1 MTTTET
7 AVPADDSAQRD
18 EVADWR
24 GIANEDKEVTETGN
38 LVLAGRS
45 RRLLL
50 SLVRPYRKLAILAM
64 VLIVLDNAAMV
75 SAPLFIA
82 HGLDTGIAKGAE
94 GNWVPL
100 ARTVAGYLGA
110 IGLGVCTT
118 FVFLRISGKL
128 SQSVLFDLRVR
139 LFAHMQRLSVAFHEQ
154 YTSGKVVARLTG
166 DIETLQQLLES
177 ALNQALSAILS
188 VLTIAVLLIYL
199 DQTLAAIVLLGF
211 VPLVLVTRWAQ
222 RRQRAGYRRT
232 RGAIAKV
239 VVQFVESMG
248 GMRAVQTFRREAR
261 NESVLAAEDAEYLQ
275 ATTAAMRG
283 MGDYAGL
290 TRLLGNLTRVIVIVV
305 GAWLVIEGNL
315 AVGVLAAYLLYLNDF
330 YGPLDELAQVF
341 NAYQSA
347 AAALEKISGVLEE
360 EPSVE
365 EPSNPVALTKA
376 TGAVRMDHVWFGY
389 GSPAG
394 PLEAPS
400 DSDAMLELSD
410 SAARTVAQA
419 VSEKSGA
426 VLPSVAVASAV
437 SESAGALG
445 PNAAGPTPGVGRLA
459 DLEPSDSAGRAVV
472 DAVSTSVGAVE
483 PRVAGATPS
492 AGSLADLALPDSAGS
507 VVVAAV
513 SESHGSVQSSA
524 AGPTSGD
531 AAAELEVVVPQ
542 AEQRG
547 RARPVLPEFTL
558 DIPAG
563 QVIALVGATG
573 AGKSTLAKLLTRFYD
588 PSGGTVSLD
597 GIDLRQLSDVDLR
610 RNVVMVTQESYL
622 FSGSVADNIR
632 LGRPEASDAEVFAA
646 ARAVGLSDFVT
657 ALPEGFDT
665 DVRKRG
671 GRLSAGQRQLV
682 AFARVFLADPAVIV
696 LDEATSSLDI
706 PSERLIQRALETVLR
721 DRTAVIIAHRLST
734 VAIADRVLVLE
745 SGRIVEDGTPSELI
759 AGTGRFASLHAAWRE
774 SLV

>member
-1 MTTTET
+1 MVSTET
-7 AVPADDSAQRD
+7 IEKTAAQRDSAEQD

-24 GIANEDKEVTETGN
+24 GIASEDKEVTQTGN

-50 SLVRPYRKLAILAM
+50 DLVRPYRRMALLAL
-64 VLIVLDNAAMV
+64 VLIVVNNAAMV

-82 HGLDTGIAKGAE
+82 HGLDTGIAQGAK
-94 GNWVPL
+94 GNWAPL
-100 ARTVAGYLGA
+100 SWTVAGYLGSVL
-110 IGLGVCTT
+110 IGVIST
-118 FVFLRISGKL
+118 FFFLRVSGRL

-139 LFAHMQRLSVAFHEQ
+139 SFTHMQRLSVSFHEK

-166 DIETLQQLLES
+166 DIETLQELLES

-199 DQTLAAIVLLGF
+199 DQLLAAIVLAGF

-222 RRQRAGYRRT
+222 RRQRAGYRKT

-248 GMRAVQTFRREAR
+248 GMRAVQAFRREQR
-261 NESVLAAEDAEYLQ
+261 NESVLAVEDGAYQQ

-290 TRLLGNLTRVIVIVV
+290 TRLLGNLTTVIVIVV
-305 GAWLVIEGNL
+305 GAWQVIEGNL
-315 AVGVLAAYLLYLNDF
+315 AIGVLAAYLLYLNEF

-341 NAYQSA
+341 NSYQSA

-360 EPSVE
+360 EPSVP
-365 EPSNPVALTKA
+365 EPGNPVPLAKA
-376 TGAVRMDHVWFGY
+376 AGAVRMDSVWFGY
-389 GSPAG
+389 
-394 PLEAPS
+394 
-400 DSDAMLELSD
+400 
-410 SAARTVAQA
+410 
-419 VSEKSGA
+419 
-426 VLPSVAVASAV
+426 
-437 SESAGALG
+437 
-445 PNAAGPTPGVGRLA
+445 AAGSKPAEALDEPAADSGGVDGVV
-459 DLEPSDSAGRAVV
+459 SGRA
-472 DAVSTSVGAVE
+472 E
-483 PRVAGATPS
+483 
-492 AGSLADLALPDSAGS
+492 
-507 VVVAAV
+507 
-513 SESHGSVQSSA
+513 
-524 AGPTSGD
+524 
-531 AAAELEVVVPQ
+531 
-542 AEQRG
+542 
-547 RARPVLPEFTL
+547 PVLPEFTL

-563 QVIALVGATG
+563 QVVALVGATG

-588 PSGGTVSLD
+588 PSGGTVTLD
-597 GIDLRQLSDVDLR
+597 GIDLRELADVDLR
-610 RNVVMVTQESYL
+610 RNVVMVTQEAYL

-632 LGRPEASDAEVFAA
+632 LGRPEATDAEVHAA
-646 ARAVGLSDFVT
+646 ARAVGLYDFVQ
-657 ALPEGFDT
+657 ALPEGFGT
-665 DVRKRG
+665 DVKKRG

-706 PSERLIQRALETVLR
+706 PSERLVQRALETVLR

-745 SGRIVEDGTPSELI
+745 AGRIVEDGAPAELI
-759 AGTGRFASLHAAWRE
+759 TGTGRFASLHAAWRE

>member
-1 MTTTET
+1 MTET
-7 AVPADDSAQRD
+7 TVPADDSADRD
-18 EVADWR
+18 EIADWR
-24 GIANEDKEVTETGN
+24 GIANEDKAVTETGN

-50 SLVRPYRKLAILAM
+50 SLVRPYRKLAVFAM
-64 VLIVLDNAAMV
+64 LLIVLDNAAMV
-75 SAPLFIA
+75 SAPLFVA
-82 HGLDTGIAKGAE
+82 HGLDVGIAEGGA
-94 GNWVPL
+94 GNWAPL

-110 IGLGVCTT
+110 VGLGVCTT
-118 FVFLRISGKL
+118 FVFLRISGRL

-154 YTSGKVVARLTG
+154 YTSGKAVARLTG

-188 VLTIAVLLIYL
+188 VLSIAVLLIYL

-211 VPLVLVTRWAQ
+211 VPLALVTRWAQ

-248 GMRAVQTFRREAR
+248 GMRAVQAFRREGR
-261 NESVLAAEDAEYLQ
+261 NESVLATEDAEYLQ

-290 TRLLGNLTRVIVIVV
+290 TRLLGNLTTVIVIMV
-305 GAWLVIEGNL
+305 GAWQVIEGNL
-315 AVGVLAAYLLYLNDF
+315 AVGVLAAYLLYLNEF

-360 EPSVE
+360 EPSVR
-365 EPSNPVALTKA
+365 EPEQPIALAKA
-376 TGAVRMDHVWFGY
+376 TGAVRMDTVWFGY
-389 GSPAG
+389 GSPA
-394 PLEAPS
+394 PPSSESPDAVLVQS
-400 DSDAMLELSD
+400 DSGSVAVGSDVVLPSEVGSAVGGIALVDLELPDSAAVVVGSDVVLPSGAGSAVDGIALADLELSD
-410 SAARTVAQA
+410 SAGRSHAKV
-419 VSEKSGA
+419 
-426 VLPSVAVASAV
+426 V
-437 SESAGALG
+437 SESPGAAL
-445 PNAAGPTPGVGRLA
+445 
-459 DLEPSDSAGRAVV
+459 PSS
-472 DAVSTSVGAVE
+472 
-483 PRVAGATPS
+483 AGATL
-492 AGSLADLALPDSAGS
+492 G
-507 VVVAAV
+507 
-513 SESHGSVQSSA
+513 
-524 AGPTSGD
+524 GP
-531 AAAELEVVVPQ
+531 AAAEIESVVPQ
-542 AEQRG
+542 PGERG
-547 RARPVLPEFTL
+547 RARPVLPEFSL
-558 DIPAG
+558 EIPAG

-588 PSGGTVSLD
+588 PSGGAVTLD
-597 GIDLRQLSDVDLR
+597 GIDLRRLSDADLR

-632 LGRPEASDAEVFAA
+632 FGRPEASDAEVFAA
-646 ARAVGLSDFVT
+646 ARAVGLYDFVT
-657 ALPEGFDT
+657 ALPKGFDT

-759 AGTGRFASLHAAWRE
+759 AGTGRYASLHAAWRE

>member
-1 MTTTET
+1 MSITTTESKDGAPEEIT
-7 AVPADDSAQRD
+7 EPKERA
-18 EVADWR
+18 ADWR
-24 GIANEDKEVTETGN
+24 GIAGEDKEVTQTGN

-50 SLVRPYRKLAILAM
+50 DLVKPYRKLTALAL
-64 VLIVLDNAAMV
+64 VLIVLDNVAKV
-75 SAPLFIA
+75 SAPLFVA
-82 HGLDTGIAKGAE
+82 HGLDTGIARGAE
-94 GNWVPL
+94 GDWAPL
-100 ARTVAGYLGA
+100 AWTVAGFLGSVL
-110 IGLGVCTT
+110 ISVICTYS
-118 FVFLRISGKL
+118 FLRVSGRL

-139 LFAHMQRLSVAFHEQ
+139 AFAHTQRLSVAFHEK

-166 DIETLQQLLES
+166 DIETLQELLES

-188 VLTIAVLLIYL
+188 VVTIAALLIYL
-199 DQTLAAIVLLGF
+199 DQTLAVIVLAGF
-211 VPLVLVTRWAQ
+211 VPLVVVTRWAQ

-232 RGAIAKV
+232 RAAIAKV

-248 GMRAVQTFRREAR
+248 GMRAVQAFRREQR
-261 NESVLAAEDAEYLQ
+261 NESVLAIEDSEYRR

-290 TRLLGNLTRVIVIVV
+290 TKLLGNLTTVIIIVV
-305 GAWLVIEGNL
+305 GAWRVIEGDL
-315 AVGVLAAYLLYLNDF
+315 AVGVLAAYLLYLNEF

-360 EPSVE
+360 EPSVP
-365 EPSNPVALTKA
+365 EPVRPVALDKA
-376 TGAVRMDHVWFGY
+376 SGAVRLEKVWFGY
-389 GSPAG
+389 SSVPAPPAEPG
-394 PLEAPS
+394 KA
-400 DSDAMLELSD
+400 DH
-410 SAARTVAQA
+410 RT
-419 VSEKSGA
+419 
-426 VLPSVAVASAV
+426 
-437 SESAGALG
+437 
-445 PNAAGPTPGVGRLA
+445 
-459 DLEPSDSAGRAVV
+459 
-472 DAVSTSVGAVE
+472 
-483 PRVAGATPS
+483 
-492 AGSLADLALPDSAGS
+492 
-507 VVVAAV
+507 
-513 SESHGSVQSSA
+513 
-524 AGPTSGD
+524 
-531 AAAELEVVVPQ
+531 
-542 AEQRG
+542 
-547 RARPVLPEFTL
+547 RPVLPEFTL

-588 PSGGTVSLD
+588 PSGGTVTLD
-597 GIDLRQLSDVDLR
+597 GVDLRDLSDVDLR

-632 LGRPEASDAEVFAA
+632 LGRPEATDAEVFAA
-646 ARAVGLSDFVT
+646 ARAVGLYDFVQ
-657 ALPEGFDT
+657 ALPEGFAT

-706 PSERLIQRALETVLR
+706 PSERLVQRALETVLR
-721 DRTAVIIAHRLST
+721 GRTAVIIAHRLST

-745 SGRIVEDGTPSELI
+745 SGRIVEDGAPDALI
-759 AGTGRFASLHAAWRE
+759 AGTGRFAGLHAAWRE

>member
-7 AVPADDSAQRD
+7 TVPADDAADRD
-18 EVADWR
+18 EVAEWR

-50 SLVRPYRKLAILAM
+50 SLVRPYRKLAVLAM
-64 VLIVLDNAAMV
+64 LLIVLDNAAMV
-75 SAPLFIA
+75 SAPLFVA
-82 HGLDTGIAKGAE
+82 HGLDTGIAEGVA
-94 GNWVPL
+94 GNWAPM

-110 IGLGVCTT
+110 VGLGVFTT
-118 FVFLRISGKL
+118 FVFLRISGRL

-211 VPLVLVTRWAQ
+211 VPLALVTRWAQ

-248 GMRAVQTFRREAR
+248 GMRAVQVFRREAR
-261 NESVLAAEDAEYLQ
+261 NESVLAAEDAEYRQ

-290 TRLLGNLTRVIVIVV
+290 TRLLGNLTTVIVIVV
-305 GAWLVIEGNL
+305 GAWQVIEGNL
-315 AVGVLAAYLLYLNDF
+315 AVGVLAAYLLYLNEF

-360 EPSVE
+360 EPSVR
-365 EPSNPVALTKA
+365 EPEQPIALAKA
-376 TGAVRMDHVWFGY
+376 SGAVRMDKVWFGY
-389 GSPAG
+389 APPVAESSDAVLVQSDSGPVVEGSDAVSSRGGSPVGSHA
-394 PLEAPS
+394 LA
-400 DSDAMLELSD
+400 DLELSD
-410 SAARTVAQA
+410 SGLVA
-419 VSEKSGA
+419 VGSDA
-426 VLPSVAVASAV
+426 VLLRSMGSAV
-437 SESAGALG
+437 DGTAK
-445 PNAAGPTPGVGRLA
+445 A
-459 DLEPSDSAGRAVV
+459 DLELSDSDGRSLAKGGSENPGAVRSI
-472 DAVSTSVGAVE
+472 AVGATLSGTAVAE
-483 PRVAGATPS
+483 VIPESSGAAPPNSVAATLGGTAGAEI
-492 AGSLADLALPDSAGS
+492 DS
-507 VVVAAV
+507 
-513 SESHGSVQSSA
+513 
-524 AGPTSGD
+524 
-531 AAAELEVVVPQ
+531 VVPQ
-542 AEQRG
+542 PEQRG
-547 RARPVLPEFTL
+547 RARPVLPEFSL
-558 DIPAG
+558 EIPAG

-588 PSGGTVSLD
+588 PSGGTVTLD
-597 GIDLRQLSDVDLR
+597 GIDLRRLSDADLR

-632 LGRPEASDAEVFAA
+632 LGRPEADAAEVIAA
-646 ARAVGLSDFVT
+646 ARAVGLYDFVT
-657 ALPEGFDT
+657 ALPDGFDT

-706 PSERLIQRALETVLR
+706 PGERLIQRALETVLR

-745 SGRIVEDGTPSELI
+745 SGRIVEDGAPGELI
-759 AGTGRFASLHAAWRE
+759 AGTGRFASLHAAWRA

>member
-1 MTTTET
+1 MTATISDAKDE
-7 AVPADDSAQRD
+7 APEPVPARE
-18 EVADWR
+18 EVAADWR
-24 GIANEDKEVTETGN
+24 GIAGEDKAVTETGN

-50 SLVRPYRKLAILAM
+50 DLIKPYRKLTALAL
-64 VLIVLDNAAMV
+64 VLIVLDNVAKV

-82 HGLDTGIAKGAE
+82 HALDTGIARGVE
-94 GNWVPL
+94 GNWGPL
-100 ARTVAGYLGA
+100 AGSVAGFLGSVL
-110 IGLGVCTT
+110 LGVVCTYS
-118 FVFLRISGKL
+118 FLRVSGRL

-139 LFAHMQRLSVAFHEQ
+139 AFTHVQRLSVAFHEK

-166 DIETLQQLLES
+166 DIETLQDLLES

-188 VLTIAVLLIYL
+188 VLTIAALLIYL
-199 DQTLAAIVLLGF
+199 DQALAAIVLVGF
-211 VPLVLVTRWAQ
+211 VPLVMVTRWAQ

-232 RGAIAKV
+232 RAAIAKV

-248 GMRAVQTFRREAR
+248 GMRAVQAFRREQR
-261 NESVLAAEDAEYLQ
+261 NESVLAIEDSEYRQ

-290 TRLLGNLTRVIVIVV
+290 TKLLGNLTTVTVIVV
-305 GAWLVIEGNL
+305 GAWRVIEGDL
-315 AVGVLAAYLLYLNDF
+315 AVGVLAAYLLYLNEF

-360 EPSVE
+360 EPSVP
-365 EPSNPVALTKA
+365 EPARPVALEKA
-376 TGAVRMDHVWFGY
+376 SGAVRMEKVWFGY
-389 GSPAG
+389 SSTRKDAHS
-394 PLEAPS
+394 APS
-400 DSDAMLELSD
+400 TE
-410 SAARTVAQA
+410 
-419 VSEKSGA
+419 
-426 VLPSVAVASAV
+426 
-437 SESAGALG
+437 
-445 PNAAGPTPGVGRLA
+445 PG
-459 DLEPSDSAGRAVV
+459 EPDR
-472 DAVSTSVGAVE
+472 
-483 PRVAGATPS
+483 
-492 AGSLADLALPDSAGS
+492 
-507 VVVAAV
+507 
-513 SESHGSVQSSA
+513 
-524 AGPTSGD
+524 
-531 AAAELEVVVPQ
+531 
-542 AEQRG
+542 

-588 PSGGTVSLD
+588 PSGGTVTLD
-597 GIDLRQLSDVDLR
+597 GVDLREVSDADLR

-632 LGRPEASDAEVFAA
+632 LGRPEATDAEVFAA
-646 ARAVGLSDFVT
+646 ARAVGLYDFVQ
-657 ALPEGFDT
+657 ALPEGFGT

-706 PSERLIQRALETVLR
+706 PSERLVQRALETVLR
-721 DRTAVIIAHRLST
+721 GRTAVIIAHRLST

-745 SGRIVEDGTPSELI
+745 SGRIVEDGAPDALI
-759 AGTGRFASLHAAWRE
+759 GGSGRFAGLHAAWRE

>member
-1 MTTTET
+1 MSLTTTET
-7 AVPADDSAQRD
+7 KD
-18 EVADWR
+18 EAPEALPEPGEQAADWR
-24 GIANEDKEVTETGN
+24 GIAGEDKEVTETGN

-50 SLVRPYRKLAILAM
+50 ELVKPYRKLTALAL
-64 VLIVLDNAAMV
+64 VLIVLDNVAKV
-75 SAPLFIA
+75 SAPLFVA
-82 HGLDTGIAKGAE
+82 HGLDTGIARGVE
-94 GNWVPL
+94 GNWAPL
-100 ARTVAGYLGA
+100 AWTVTGYLGSVL
-110 IGLGVCTT
+110 ISVISTYS
-118 FVFLRISGKL
+118 FLRVSGRL

-139 LFAHMQRLSVAFHEQ
+139 AFAHTQRLSVAFHEK

-166 DIETLQQLLES
+166 DIETLQELLES

-188 VLTIAVLLIYL
+188 VVTIAALLIYL
-199 DQTLAAIVLLGF
+199 DQALAAIVLTGF

-232 RGAIAKV
+232 RAAIAKV

-248 GMRAVQTFRREAR
+248 GMRAVQAFRREQR
-261 NESVLAAEDAEYLQ
+261 NESVLAIEDAEYRR

-290 TRLLGNLTRVIVIVV
+290 TKLLGNLTTVIIIVV
-305 GAWLVIEGNL
+305 GAWRVIEGDL
-315 AVGVLAAYLLYLNDF
+315 AVGVLAAYLLYLNEF

-360 EPSVE
+360 EPSVP
-365 EPSNPVALTKA
+365 EPARPVALDKA
-376 TGAVRMDHVWFGY
+376 SGAVRMEEVWFGY
-389 GSPAG
+389 SSTPAADADHAPTPVADAPAG
-394 PLEAPS
+394 
-400 DSDAMLELSD
+400 
-410 SAARTVAQA
+410 
-419 VSEKSGA
+419 
-426 VLPSVAVASAV
+426 
-437 SESAGALG
+437 
-445 PNAAGPTPGVGRLA
+445 
-459 DLEPSDSAGRAVV
+459 
-472 DAVSTSVGAVE
+472 VSTE
-483 PRVAGATPS
+483 P
-492 AGSLADLALPDSAGS
+492 DKPDRR
-507 VVVAAV
+507 
-513 SESHGSVQSSA
+513 
-524 AGPTSGD
+524 T
-531 AAAELEVVVPQ
+531 
-542 AEQRG
+542 
-547 RARPVLPEFTL
+547 RPVLPEFTL

-588 PSGGTVSLD
+588 PSGGAVTLD
-597 GIDLRQLSDVDLR
+597 GIDLRDLSDVDLR

-632 LGRPEASDAEVFAA
+632 LGRPEATDAEVFAA
-646 ARAVGLSDFVT
+646 ARAVGLYDFVQ
-657 ALPEGFDT
+657 ALPEGFAT

-706 PSERLIQRALETVLR
+706 PSERLVQRALETVLR
-721 DRTAVIIAHRLST
+721 GRTAVIIAHRLST
-734 VAIADRVLVLE
+734 VAIAHRVLVLE
-745 SGRIVEDGTPSELI
+745 SGRIVEDGTPDALI
-759 AGTGRFASLHAAWRE
+759 AGTGRFAGLHAAWRE

>member
-1 MTTTET
+1 MTTTISEAKDET
-7 AVPADDSAQRD
+7 PEPVAAHEEAA
-18 EVADWR
+18 ADWR
-24 GIANEDKEVTETGN
+24 GIAGEDKAVTETGN

-50 SLVRPYRKLAILAM
+50 DLVKPYRKLTALALA
-64 VLIVLDNAAMV
+64 LIVLDNVAKV
-75 SAPLFIA
+75 SAPLFVA
-82 HGLDTGIAKGAE
+82 HALDTGIARGIE
-94 GNWVPL
+94 GNWGPL
-100 ARTVAGYLGA
+100 AGTVAGYLGSVL
-110 IGLGVCTT
+110 LGVVCTYS
-118 FVFLRISGKL
+118 FLRVSGRL

-139 LFAHMQRLSVAFHEQ
+139 AFTHVQRLSVAFHEK

-166 DIETLQQLLES
+166 DIETLQDLLES

-188 VLTIAVLLIYL
+188 VLTIAALLIYL
-199 DQTLAAIVLLGF
+199 DQALAAIVLVGF
-211 VPLVLVTRWAQ
+211 VPLVMVTRWAQ

-232 RGAIAKV
+232 RAAIAKV

-248 GMRAVQTFRREAR
+248 GMRAVQAFRREQR
-261 NESVLAAEDAEYLQ
+261 NESVLAIEDSEYRQ

-290 TRLLGNLTRVIVIVV
+290 TKLLGNLTTVTVIVV
-305 GAWLVIEGNL
+305 GAWRVIEGDL
-315 AVGVLAAYLLYLNDF
+315 AVGVLAAYLLYLNEF

-360 EPSVE
+360 EPSVP
-365 EPSNPVALTKA
+365 EPARPVSLEKA
-376 TGAVRMDHVWFGY
+376 SGELRMEKVWFGY
-389 GSPAG
+389 STA
-394 PLEAPS
+394 
-400 DSDAMLELSD
+400 
-410 SAARTVAQA
+410 
-419 VSEKSGA
+419 
-426 VLPSVAVASAV
+426 
-437 SESAGALG
+437 
-445 PNAAGPTPGVGRLA
+445 PTPGSSGAGLDEPGHRRSGTHAVDVDRSPTPTA
-459 DLEPSDSAGRAVV
+459 DISAEA
-472 DAVSTSVGAVE
+472 
-483 PRVAGATPS
+483 
-492 AGSLADLALPDSAGS
+492 
-507 VVVAAV
+507 
-513 SESHGSVQSSA
+513 SSA
-524 AGPTSGD
+524 RKDAHPAPSTEAGEPD
-531 AAAELEVVVPQ
+531 RP
-542 AEQRG
+542 
-547 RARPVLPEFTL
+547 ARPVLPEFTL

-588 PSGGTVSLD
+588 PSGGTVTLD
-597 GIDLRQLSDVDLR
+597 GVDLREVSDADLR

-632 LGRPEASDAEVFAA
+632 LGRPEATDAEVFAA
-646 ARAVGLSDFVT
+646 ARAVGLYDFVQ
-657 ALPEGFDT
+657 ALPEGFGT

-706 PSERLIQRALETVLR
+706 PSERLVQRALETVLR
-721 DRTAVIIAHRLST
+721 GRTAVIIAHRLST

-745 SGRIVEDGTPSELI
+745 SGRIVEDGAPDALI
-759 AGTGRFASLHAAWRE
+759 AGSGRFAGLHAAWRE

>member
-1 MTTTET
+1 MSTTTT
-7 AVPADDSAQRD
+7 VSKDDASEGVSTREEAA
-18 EVADWR
+18 ADWR
-24 GIANEDKEVTETGN
+24 GIAGEDKEVTETGN

-50 SLVRPYRKLAILAM
+50 DLVKPYRKLAVLAL
-64 VLIVLDNAAMV
+64 VLIVLDNIAMV

-82 HGLDTGIAKGAE
+82 HALDTGIARGVA
-94 GNWVPL
+94 GDWAPL
-100 ARTVAGYLGA
+100 AWSVAGYLGSVL
-110 IGLGVCTT
+110 LGVVCT
-118 FVFLRISGKL
+118 FSFLRVSGRL

-139 LFAHMQRLSVAFHEQ
+139 AFTHVQRLSVAFHEK

-166 DIETLQQLLES
+166 DIETLQELLES

-188 VLTIAVLLIYL
+188 VLTIAALLIYL
-199 DQTLAAIVLLGF
+199 DQTLAAIVLAGF
-211 VPLVLVTRWAQ
+211 VPLVVVTRWAQ

-232 RGAIAKV
+232 RAAIAKV

-248 GMRAVQTFRREAR
+248 GMRAVQAFRRERR
-261 NESVLAAEDAEYLQ
+261 NESVLAVEDAEYRH

-290 TRLLGNLTRVIVIVV
+290 TKLLGNLTTVIIIVV
-305 GAWLVIEGNL
+305 GAWRVIEGDL
-315 AVGVLAAYLLYLNDF
+315 AVGVLAAYLLYLNEF

-360 EPSVE
+360 EPSVP
-365 EPSNPVALTKA
+365 EPAHPVALEKA
-376 TGAVRMDHVWFGY
+376 SGAVRMAKVWFGY
-389 GSPAG
+389 GAGSPAG
-394 PLEAPS
+394 APAGASSGDFAGAPS
-400 DSDAMLELSD
+400 GRSD
-410 SAARTVAQA
+410 R
-419 VSEKSGA
+419 
-426 VLPSVAVASAV
+426 
-437 SESAGALG
+437 
-445 PNAAGPTPGVGRLA
+445 
-459 DLEPSDSAGRAVV
+459 
-472 DAVSTSVGAVE
+472 
-483 PRVAGATPS
+483 
-492 AGSLADLALPDSAGS
+492 
-507 VVVAAV
+507 
-513 SESHGSVQSSA
+513 
-524 AGPTSGD
+524 
-531 AAAELEVVVPQ
+531 
-542 AEQRG
+542 

-588 PSGGTVSLD
+588 PSGGVVTMD
-597 GIDLRQLSDVDLR
+597 GVDLRDLSDTDLR

-632 LGRPEASDAEVFAA
+632 LGRPEATDAEVFAA
-646 ARAVGLSDFVT
+646 ARAVGLYDFVQ
-657 ALPEGFDT
+657 ALPEGFAT

-706 PSERLIQRALETVLR
+706 PSERLVQHALETVLR
-721 DRTAVIIAHRLST
+721 GRTAVIIAHRLST

-745 SGRIVEDGTPSELI
+745 SGRIVEDGTPEALI
-759 AGTGRFASLHAAWRE
+759 AETGRFADLHAAWRE

>member
-18 EVADWR
+18 EIADWR

-75 SAPLFIA
+75 SAPLFVA

-100 ARTVAGYLGA
+100 ALTVAGYLGA

-261 NESVLAAEDAEYLQ
+261 NESVLAAEDAEYFQ

-365 EPSNPVALTKA
+365 EPANPVALTKA

-389 GSPAG
+389 GSPASG
-394 PLEAPS
+394 EETPS
-400 DSDAMLELSD
+400 DSAAVLELSD
-410 SAARTVAQA
+410 AAAGTVAEA

-426 VLPSVAVASAV
+426 VLPSVAVTS
-437 SESAGALG
+437 
-445 PNAAGPTPGVGRLA
+445 
-459 DLEPSDSAGRAVV
+459 
-472 DAVSTSVGAVE
+472 AVSTSAGAVE
-483 PRVAGATPS
+483 PRVAEAIPS
-492 AGSLADLALPDSAGS
+492 GGGPADLELPDSAGP
-507 VVVAAV
+507 VVVGAV
-513 SESHGSVQSSA
+513 SEGHRSVQASA
-524 AGPTSGD
+524 TGPIPGD
-531 AAAELEVVVPQ
+531 AAVAEPELVVPQ

-547 RARPVLPEFTL
+547 RARPVLPEFSL

-632 LGRPEASDAEVFAA
+632 LGRPEASDAEVFTA
-646 ARAVGLSDFVT
+646 ARAVGLYDFVT

>member
-1 MTTTET
+1 MTATET
-7 AVPADDSAQRD
+7 TVPADDADRD
-18 EVADWR
+18 EAAHWR
-24 GIANEDKEVTETGN
+24 GIANEDKAVTETGN

-50 SLVRPYRKLAILAM
+50 SLVRPYRRLVVFALL
-64 VLIVLDNAAMV
+64 LIVLDNAARV
-75 SAPLFIA
+75 SAPLFVA
-82 HGLDTGIAKGAE
+82 HGLDVGIAEGVA
-94 GNWVPL
+94 GNWAPL
-100 ARTVAGYLGA
+100 ALTVAGYLGA
-110 IGLGVCTT
+110 VGIGACTT
-118 FVFLRISGKL
+118 FVFLRISGRL

-139 LFAHMQRLSVAFHEQ
+139 LFAHMQRLSVAFHEE

-211 VPLVLVTRWAQ
+211 VPLAMVTRWAQ

-248 GMRAVQTFRREAR
+248 GMRAVQAFRREAR
-261 NESVLAAEDAEYLQ
+261 NESVLAAEDAEYRQ

-290 TRLLGNLTRVIVIVV
+290 TKLLGNLTTVIVIVV
-305 GAWLVIEGNL
+305 GAWQVIEGNL
-315 AVGVLAAYLLYLNDF
+315 AVGVLAAYLLYLNEF

-360 EPSVE
+360 EPSVREPE
-365 EPSNPVALTKA
+365 EPIALAKA
-376 TGAVRMDHVWFGY
+376 IGAVRMDRVWFGY
-389 GSPAG
+389 GSAAS
-394 PLEAPS
+394 EVSESS
-400 DSDAMLELSD
+400 DSVLVQSDSGAAPVSSDAALPSGDGAAVDGTGHADLELSD
-410 SAARTVAQA
+410 SAARSLAEIGSA
-419 VSEKSGA
+419 AHGA
-426 VLPSVAVASAV
+426 ARSIVVGATPGVAVAEAV
-437 SESAGALG
+437 
-445 PNAAGPTPGVGRLA
+445 AASPAP
-459 DLEPSDSAGRAVV
+459 P
-472 DAVSTSVGAVE
+472 TSVGATLGGG
-483 PRVAGATPS
+483 AGAEIE
-492 AGSLADLALPDSAGS
+492 GG
-507 VVVAAV
+507 VRQ
-513 SESHGSVQSSA
+513 SEK
-524 AGPTSGD
+524 
-531 AAAELEVVVPQ
+531 
-542 AEQRG
+542 
-547 RARPVLPEFTL
+547 RPVLPEFSL
-558 DIPAG
+558 EIPAG

-588 PSGGTVSLD
+588 PSGGTVTLD
-597 GIDLRQLSDVDLR
+597 GIDLRRLSDTDLR

-632 LGRPEASDAEVFAA
+632 LGRPEAADAEVFAA
-646 ARAVGLSDFVT
+646 ARAVGLYEFVT

-696 LDEATSSLDI
+696 LDEATSNLDI
-706 PSERLIQRALETVLR
+706 PSERQIQRALETVLR

-745 SGRIVEDGTPSELI
+745 SGRIVEDGAPSELI
-759 AGTGRFASLHAAWRE
+759 AGTGRFARLHAAWRE

>member
-7 AVPADDSAQRD
+7 AVPADDSADRD
-18 EVADWR
+18 QVADWR
-24 GIANEDKEVTETGN
+24 GIANEDKAVTETGN

-50 SLVRPYRKLAILAM
+50 SLVRPYRKLAVFALL
-64 VLIVLDNAAMV
+64 LIVLDNAAMV
-75 SAPLFIA
+75 SAPLFVA
-82 HGLDTGIAKGAE
+82 HGLDTGIAEGVA
-94 GNWVPL
+94 GNWAPL
-100 ARTVAGYLGA
+100 ARTVAGYVCA
-110 IGLGVCTT
+110 VGVGVFTT
-118 FVFLRISGKL
+118 FVFLRISGRL

-211 VPLVLVTRWAQ
+211 VPLALVTRWAQ

-248 GMRAVQTFRREAR
+248 GMRAVQAFRREAR
-261 NESVLAAEDAEYLQ
+261 NESVLATEDAEYFQ

-290 TRLLGNLTRVIVIVV
+290 TRLLGNLTTAIVIVV
-305 GAWLVIEGNL
+305 GAWQVIEGNL
-315 AVGVLAAYLLYLNDF
+315 AVGVLAAYLLYLNEF

-360 EPSVE
+360 EPSVREPE
-365 EPSNPVALTKA
+365 EPIALAKA
-376 TGAVRMDHVWFGY
+376 TGAVRMDQVWFGY

-394 PLEAPS
+394 SESPGTAQPIAVG
-400 DSDAMLELSD
+400 AMP
-410 SAARTVAQA
+410 
-419 VSEKSGA
+419 SGA
-426 VLPSVAVASAV
+426 ASAESV
-437 SESAGALG
+437 SDG
-445 PNAAGPTPGVGRLA
+445 P
-459 DLEPSDSAGRAVV
+459 
-472 DAVSTSVGAVE
+472 
-483 PRVAGATPS
+483 GATPVTTVGAMPSGAAS
-492 AGSLADLALPDSAGS
+492 AEIEG
-507 VVVAAV
+507 
-513 SESHGSVQSSA
+513 
-524 AGPTSGD
+524 
-531 AAAELEVVVPQ
+531 VVPQ
-542 AEQRG
+542 SEERG
-547 RARPVLPEFTL
+547 RARPVLPEFSL
-558 DIPAG
+558 EIPAG

-588 PSGGTVSLD
+588 PSGGTVTLD
-597 GIDLRQLSDVDLR
+597 GIDLRRLSDADLR

-646 ARAVGLSDFVT
+646 ARAVGLYEFVT

-706 PSERLIQRALETVLR
+706 PSERQIQRALETVLR

-759 AGTGRFASLHAAWRE
+759 GGTGRFASLHAAWRE

>member
-1 MTTTET
+1 MTTAET
-7 AVPADDSAQRD
+7 AVPADDSADRD
-18 EVADWR
+18 EVTDWR

-75 SAPLFIA
+75 SAPLFVA
-82 HGLDTGIAKGAE
+82 HGLDTGIAEGVA

-100 ARTVAGYLGA
+100 ALTVTGYLGA
-110 IGLGVCTT
+110 IALGVCTT
-118 FVFLRISGKL
+118 FVFLRISGRL

-139 LFAHMQRLSVAFHEQ
+139 LFAHMQQLSVAFHEQ

-188 VLTIAVLLIYL
+188 VLTIAVLLVYL

-211 VPLVLVTRWAQ
+211 VPLALVTRWAQ

-248 GMRAVQTFRREAR
+248 GMRAVQAFRREAR
-261 NESVLAAEDAEYLQ
+261 NESVLAAEDAEYFQ

-290 TRLLGNLTRVIVIVV
+290 TRLLGNLTTVIVIVV
-305 GAWLVIEGNL
+305 GAWQVIEGNL
-315 AVGVLAAYLLYLNDF
+315 AVGVLAAYLLYLNEF

-365 EPSNPVALTKA
+365 EPTDPIALAKA
-376 TGAVRMDHVWFGY
+376 TGAVGMDHVWFGY

-394 PLEAPS
+394 GPPVPEPS
-400 DSDAMLELSD
+400 E
-410 SAARTVAQA
+410 
-419 VSEKSGA
+419 A
-426 VLPSVAVASAV
+426 VLEV
-437 SESAGALG
+437 L
-445 PNAAGPTPGVGRLA
+445 
-459 DLEPSDSAGRAVV
+459 DSAGRTGQVSQRP
-472 DAVSTSVGAVE
+472 DAVESS
-483 PRVAGATPS
+483 VAGATRGDG
-492 AGSLADLALPDSAGS
+492 AVADL
-507 VVVAAV
+507 
-513 SESHGSVQSSA
+513 
-524 AGPTSGD
+524 
-531 AAAELEVVVPQ
+531 EVIAPQ
-542 AEQRG
+542 AGERG
-547 RARPVLPEFTL
+547 RARRPVLPEFSL
-558 DIPAG
+558 EIPAG

-597 GIDLRQLSDVDLR
+597 GIDLRRLSDVDLR

-632 LGRPEASDAEVFAA
+632 LGRPDASDAEVFAA
-646 ARAVGLSDFVT
+646 ARAVGLYDFVT

-706 PSERLIQRALETVLR
+706 PSERLIQRALETVLH

-745 SGRIVEDGTPSELI
+745 SGRIVEDGSPSELI

>member
-7 AVPADDSAQRD
+7 AVPADDSADRD

-75 SAPLFIA
+75 SAPLFVA
-82 HGLDTGIAKGAE
+82 HGLDTGIAEGVE

-100 ARTVAGYLGA
+100 ALTVVGYLGA

-139 LFAHMQRLSVAFHEQ
+139 LFGHMQRLSVAFHEK

-211 VPLVLVTRWAQ
+211 VPLALVTRWAQ

-248 GMRAVQTFRREAR
+248 GMRAVQAFQREAR
-261 NESVLAAEDAEYLQ
+261 NESVLATEDAEYFQ
-275 ATTAAMRG
+275 ATTSAMRG

-290 TRLLGNLTRVIVIVV
+290 TRLLGNLTTVVVIVV
-305 GAWLVIEGNL
+305 GAWQVIHGNL

-365 EPSNPVALTKA
+365 EPKAPIALAKA

-389 GSPAG
+389 GSPTDG
-394 PLEAPS
+394 EAPS
-400 DSDAMLELSD
+400 D
-410 SAARTVAQA
+410 
-419 VSEKSGA
+419 
-426 VLPSVAVASAV
+426 
-437 SESAGALG
+437 
-445 PNAAGPTPGVGRLA
+445 TP
-459 DLEPSDSAGRAVV
+459 
-472 DAVSTSVGAVE
+472 
-483 PRVAGATPS
+483 
-492 AGSLADLALPDSAGS
+492 
-507 VVVAAV
+507 
-513 SESHGSVQSSA
+513 
-524 AGPTSGD
+524 
-531 AAAELEVVVPQ
+531 
-542 AEQRG
+542 G
-547 RARPVLPEFTL
+547 RARPVLPEFSL
-558 DIPAG
+558 EIPAG

-597 GIDLRQLSDVDLR
+597 GIDLRRLSDVDLR

-632 LGRPEASDAEVFAA
+632 LGRPEASDAEVIAA
-646 ARAVGLSDFVT
+646 ARAVGLYDFVT

-706 PSERLIQRALETVLR
+706 PSERQIQRALETVLR
-721 DRTAVIIAHRLST
+721 DRTAMIIAHRLST

-745 SGRIVEDGTPSELI
+745 SGRIVEDGAPSELI
-759 AGTGRFASLHAAWRE
+759 AGAGRFASLHAAWRE

>member
-1 MTTTET
+1 MSTT
-7 AVPADDSAQRD
+7 AVDTEDVTPQSDPARAD
-18 EVADWR
+18 EAGDWR
-24 GIANEDKEVTETGN
+24 GIASEDKEVTQTGN

-50 SLVRPYRKLAILAM
+50 DLVRPYRKLAALGLL
-64 VLIVLDNAAMV
+64 LIVLDNAAMV
-75 SAPLFIA
+75 SAPLFVA
-82 HGLDTGIAKGAE
+82 YALDTGIARGAE
-94 GNWVPL
+94 GNWAPL
-100 ARTVAGYLGA
+100 AWTVTGYLGSV
-110 IGLGVCTT
+110 LLNVVST
-118 FVFLRISGKL
+118 FTFLRVSGRL

-139 LFAHMQRLSVAFHEQ
+139 SFTHMQRLSVAFHEK

-166 DIETLQQLLES
+166 DIETLQELLES

-199 DQTLAAIVLLGF
+199 DQALAAIVLAGF
-211 VPLVLVTRWAQ
+211 VPLVVVTRWAQ

-248 GMRAVQTFRREAR
+248 GMRAVQAFRREQR
-261 NESVLAAEDAEYLQ
+261 NESVLAVEDAEYRQ

-290 TRLLGNLTRVIVIVV
+290 TKLLGNLTTVTVIVV
-305 GAWLVIEGNL
+305 GAWRVIEGDL
-315 AVGVLAAYLLYLNDF
+315 AVGVLAAYLLYLNEF
-330 YGPLDELAQVF
+330 YGPLDQLAQVF

-360 EPSVE
+360 EPSVP
-365 EPSNPVALTKA
+365 EPAHPVALDKA
-376 TGAVRMDHVWFGY
+376 SGAVRMEKVWFGY
-389 GSPAG
+389 GSAPTADSGGGDTGHASAG
-394 PLEAPS
+394 APKAGEDAEAVPS
-400 DSDAMLELSD
+400 DSDSD
-410 SAARTVAQA
+410 SDSGIFGKSDRRT
-419 VSEKSGA
+419 
-426 VLPSVAVASAV
+426 
-437 SESAGALG
+437 
-445 PNAAGPTPGVGRLA
+445 
-459 DLEPSDSAGRAVV
+459 
-472 DAVSTSVGAVE
+472 
-483 PRVAGATPS
+483 
-492 AGSLADLALPDSAGS
+492 
-507 VVVAAV
+507 
-513 SESHGSVQSSA
+513 
-524 AGPTSGD
+524 
-531 AAAELEVVVPQ
+531 
-542 AEQRG
+542 
-547 RARPVLPEFTL
+547 RPVLPEFTL

-588 PSGGTVSLD
+588 PSGGVVTLD
-597 GIDLRQLSDVDLR
+597 GVDLRDLSDADLR

-632 LGRPEASDAEVFAA
+632 LGRPTATDAEVYAA
-646 ARAVGLSDFVT
+646 ARAVGLYDFVQ
-657 ALPEGFDT
+657 ALPEGFAT

-706 PSERLIQRALETVLR
+706 PSERLVQRALETVLR
-721 DRTAVIIAHRLST
+721 GRTAVIIAHRLST

-745 SGRIVEDGTPSELI
+745 SGRIVEDGAPEALI
-759 AGTGRFASLHAAWRE
+759 AGTGRFADLHAAWRE

>member
-1 MTTTET
+1 MTTPTTVSEDDVPEAVATPTEK
-7 AVPADDSAQRD
+7 A
-18 EVADWR
+18 ADWR
-24 GIANEDKEVTETGN
+24 GIAGEDKEVTQTGN

-50 SLVRPYRKLAILAM
+50 DLVKPYRKLAALAL
-64 VLIVLDNAAMV
+64 VLIVLDNVAMV
-75 SAPLFIA
+75 SAPLFVA
-82 HGLDTGIAKGAE
+82 HALDTGIARGVA
-94 GNWVPL
+94 GNWAPL
-100 ARTVAGYLGA
+100 TWSVAGYLGSVL
-110 IGLGVCTT
+110 LGVVCT
-118 FVFLRISGKL
+118 FSFLRVSGRL

-139 LFAHMQRLSVAFHEQ
+139 AFTHVQRLSVAFHEK

-166 DIETLQQLLES
+166 DIETLQELLES

-188 VLTIAVLLIYL
+188 VLTIAALLIYL
-199 DQTLAAIVLLGF
+199 DQALAAIVLAGF

-232 RGAIAKV
+232 RAAIAKV

-248 GMRAVQTFRREAR
+248 GMRAVQAFRRERR
-261 NESVLAAEDAEYLQ
+261 NESVLATEDAEYRR

-290 TRLLGNLTRVIVIVV
+290 TKLLGNLTTLIIIVV
-305 GAWLVIEGNL
+305 GAWRVIEGDL
-315 AVGVLAAYLLYLNDF
+315 AVGVLAAYLLYLNEF
-330 YGPLDELAQVF
+330 YGPLDQLAQVF

-360 EPSVE
+360 EPSVP
-365 EPSNPVALTKA
+365 EPAEPVPLPKA
-376 TGAVRMDHVWFGY
+376 SGAVRMERVWFGY
-389 GSPAG
+389 ASAPAADSG
-394 PLEAPS
+394 PG
-400 DSDAMLELSD
+400 DS
-410 SAARTVAQA
+410 
-419 VSEKSGA
+419 GG
-426 VLPSVAVASAV
+426 PSVGDEAGGSARD
-437 SESAGALG
+437 
-445 PNAAGPTPGVGRLA
+445 PAAQ
-459 DLEPSDSAGRAVV
+459 
-472 DAVSTSVGAVE
+472 DAPPA
-483 PRVAGATPS
+483 P
-492 AGSLADLALPDSAGS
+492 
-507 VVVAAV
+507 
-513 SESHGSVQSSA
+513 
-524 AGPTSGD
+524 SGD
-531 AAAELEVVVPQ
+531 AGTSGKPD
-542 AEQRG
+542 R
-547 RARPVLPEFTL
+547 RTRPVLPEFTL

-588 PSGGTVSLD
+588 PSGGVVTLD
-597 GIDLRQLSDVDLR
+597 GVDLRDLSDADLR

-632 LGRPEASDAEVFAA
+632 LGRPEATDEEVYAA
-646 ARAVGLSDFVT
+646 ARAVGLYDFVR
-657 ALPEGFDT
+657 ALPEGFAT

-706 PSERLIQRALETVLR
+706 PSERLVQRALETVLR
-721 DRTAVIIAHRLST
+721 GRTAVIIAHRLST

-745 SGRIVEDGTPSELI
+745 SGRIVEDGSPEALI
-759 AGTGRFASLHAAWRE
+759 AGTGRFADLHAAWRE

>member
-1 MTTTET
+1 MSVET
-7 AVPADDSAQRD
+7 AMSKD
-18 EVADWR
+18 EAVQDVSGHEDEAADWR
-24 GIANEDKEVTETGN
+24 GIANEDKEITETGN

-50 SLVRPYRKLAILAM
+50 DLLRPYRRPAALAL
-64 VLIVLDNAAMV
+64 VLIVVDNAAMV
-75 SAPLFIA
+75 SAPLFVA
-82 HGLDTGIAKGAE
+82 HGLDTGIARGVA
-94 GNWVPL
+94 GDWAPL
-100 ARTVAGYLGA
+100 AWTAAGYLGSVL
-110 IGLGVCTT
+110 LGVLTT
-118 FVFLRISGKL
+118 FSFLRVSGRL

-139 LFAHMQRLSVAFHEQ
+139 SFTHMQRLSVAFHEQ
-154 YTSGKVVARLTG
+154 YTSGKAVARLTG
-166 DIETLQQLLES
+166 DIETLQELLES

-188 VLTIAVLLIYL
+188 VLTIAALLVYL
-199 DQTLAAIVLLGF
+199 DHVLAAIVLAGF

-248 GMRAVQTFRREAR
+248 GMRAVQAFRREQR
-261 NESVLAAEDAEYLQ
+261 NESVLAIQDAEFRQ

-290 TRLLGNLTRVIVIVV
+290 TKLLGNLTTVTVIVV
-305 GAWLVIEGNL
+305 GAWRVIEGDL
-315 AVGVLAAYLLYLNDF
+315 AVGVLAAYLLYLNEF

-360 EPSVE
+360 EPSVP
-365 EPSNPVALTKA
+365 EPAQPQALGKA
-376 TGAVRMDHVWFGY
+376 SGAVRMDEVWFGY
-389 GSPAG
+389 R
-394 PLEAPS
+394 S
-400 DSDAMLELSD
+400 DTTAD
-410 SAARTVAQA
+410 S
-419 VSEKSGA
+419 
-426 VLPSVAVASAV
+426 
-437 SESAGALG
+437 
-445 PNAAGPTPGVGRLA
+445 
-459 DLEPSDSAGRAVV
+459 
-472 DAVSTSVGAVE
+472 
-483 PRVAGATPS
+483 
-492 AGSLADLALPDSAGS
+492 
-507 VVVAAV
+507 
-513 SESHGSVQSSA
+513 
-524 AGPTSGD
+524 
-531 AAAELEVVVPQ
+531 
-542 AEQRG
+542 
-547 RARPVLPEFTL
+547 RPVLPEFTL

-563 QVIALVGATG
+563 QVIALVGSTG

-588 PSGGTVSLD
+588 PSGGAVTLD
-597 GIDLRQLSDVDLR
+597 GVDLRDLSDADLR

-632 LGRPEASDAEVFAA
+632 LGRPEATDAEVFAA
-646 ARAVGLSDFVT
+646 ARSVGLYDFVQ
-657 ALPEGFDT
+657 ALPHGFAT

-706 PSERLIQRALETVLR
+706 PSERLVQRALESVLR
-721 DRTAVIIAHRLST
+721 GRTAVIIAHRLST

-745 SGRIVEDGTPSELI
+745 SGRIVEDGAPGALI
-759 AGTGRFASLHAAWRE
+759 AGTGRFADLHAAWLE

>member
-1 MTTTET
+1 MSIET
-7 AVPADDSAQRD
+7 IVSKDDAAQHDSGRTD
-18 EVADWR
+18 EAADWR
-24 GIANEDKEVTETGN
+24 GIASEDKEVTRTGN
-38 LVLAGRS
+38 LVLASRS
-45 RRLLL
+45 RRLLVD
-50 SLVRPYRKLAILAM
+50 LVRPYRKLAALAL
-64 VLIVLDNAAMV
+64 VLIVVDNIAMV

-82 HGLDTGIAKGAE
+82 HGLDTGIARGVA
-94 GNWVPL
+94 GDWAPL
-100 ARTVAGYLGA
+100 AWSVAGYLGSV
-110 IGLGVCTT
+110 LVGVLTT
-118 FVFLRISGKL
+118 FSFLRVSGRL

-139 LFAHMQRLSVAFHEQ
+139 SFTHMQRLSVAFHEK

-166 DIETLQQLLES
+166 DIETLQDLLES

-188 VLTIAVLLIYL
+188 VLTIAALLIYL
-199 DQTLAAIVLLGF
+199 DQVLAAIVLAGF

-248 GMRAVQTFRREAR
+248 GMRAVQAFRREQR
-261 NESVLAAEDAEYLQ
+261 NESVLAIEDAEFRE

-290 TRLLGNLTRVIVIVV
+290 TKLLGNLTTVIIIVV
-305 GAWLVIEGNL
+305 GAWRVIEGDL
-315 AVGVLAAYLLYLNDF
+315 AVGVLAAYLLYLNEF

-360 EPSVE
+360 EPSVP
-365 EPSNPVALTKA
+365 EPAKPVALGKA
-376 TGAVRMDHVWFGY
+376 SGAVRMDQVWFGY
-389 GSPAG
+389 SAG
-394 PLEAPS
+394 PSA
-400 DSDAMLELSD
+400 DS
-410 SAARTVAQA
+410 
-419 VSEKSGA
+419 
-426 VLPSVAVASAV
+426 
-437 SESAGALG
+437 
-445 PNAAGPTPGVGRLA
+445 
-459 DLEPSDSAGRAVV
+459 
-472 DAVSTSVGAVE
+472 
-483 PRVAGATPS
+483 
-492 AGSLADLALPDSAGS
+492 
-507 VVVAAV
+507 
-513 SESHGSVQSSA
+513 
-524 AGPTSGD
+524 
-531 AAAELEVVVPQ
+531 
-542 AEQRG
+542 
-547 RARPVLPEFTL
+547 RPVLPEFTL

-588 PSGGTVSLD
+588 PSGGTVTLD
-597 GIDLRQLSDVDLR
+597 GVDLRDLSDADLR

-632 LGRPEASDAEVFAA
+632 LGRPEATDAEVFAA
-646 ARAVGLSDFVT
+646 ARAVGLYDFVRE
-657 ALPEGFDT
+657 LPEGFAT

-706 PSERLIQRALETVLR
+706 PSERLVQRALETVLR
-721 DRTAVIIAHRLST
+721 GRTAVIIAHRLST

-745 SGRIVEDGTPSELI
+745 SGRIVEDGAPDALI
-759 AGTGRFASLHAAWRE
+759 AGTGRFAGLHAAWRE

>member
-1 MTTTET
+1 MTTTISDSKDE
-7 AVPADDSAQRD
+7 APEPVPAREEAA
-18 EVADWR
+18 ADWR
-24 GIANEDKEVTETGN
+24 GIAGEDKAVTETGN

-50 SLVRPYRKLAILAM
+50 DLVKPYRKLTALAL
-64 VLIVLDNAAMV
+64 VLIVLDNVAKV
-75 SAPLFIA
+75 SAPLFVA
-82 HGLDTGIAKGAE
+82 HALDTGIARGVE
-94 GNWVPL
+94 GNWGPL
-100 ARTVAGYLGA
+100 AGSVAGYLGSVL
-110 IGLGVCTT
+110 LGVVCTYS
-118 FVFLRISGKL
+118 FLRVSGRL

-139 LFAHMQRLSVAFHEQ
+139 AFTHVQRLSVAFHEK

-166 DIETLQQLLES
+166 DIETLQDLLES

-188 VLTIAVLLIYL
+188 VLTIAALLIYL
-199 DQTLAAIVLLGF
+199 DQALAAIVLVGF
-211 VPLVLVTRWAQ
+211 VPLVMVTRWAQ

-232 RGAIAKV
+232 RAAIAKV

-248 GMRAVQTFRREAR
+248 GMRAVQAFRREQR
-261 NESVLAAEDAEYLQ
+261 NESVLAIEDSEYRQ

-290 TRLLGNLTRVIVIVV
+290 TKLLGNLTTVTVIVV
-305 GAWLVIEGNL
+305 GAWRVIEGDL
-315 AVGVLAAYLLYLNDF
+315 AVGVLAAYLLYLNEF

-360 EPSVE
+360 EPSVP
-365 EPSNPVALTKA
+365 EPARPVALEKA
-376 TGAVRMDHVWFGY
+376 SGAVRMEKVWFGY
-389 GSPAG
+389 SSTRKDAHS
-394 PLEAPS
+394 APS
-400 DSDAMLELSD
+400 TEPGESD
-410 SAARTVAQA
+410 R
-419 VSEKSGA
+419 
-426 VLPSVAVASAV
+426 
-437 SESAGALG
+437 
-445 PNAAGPTPGVGRLA
+445 
-459 DLEPSDSAGRAVV
+459 
-472 DAVSTSVGAVE
+472 
-483 PRVAGATPS
+483 
-492 AGSLADLALPDSAGS
+492 
-507 VVVAAV
+507 
-513 SESHGSVQSSA
+513 
-524 AGPTSGD
+524 
-531 AAAELEVVVPQ
+531 
-542 AEQRG
+542 

-588 PSGGTVSLD
+588 PSGGTVTLD
-597 GIDLRQLSDVDLR
+597 GVDLREVSDADLR

-632 LGRPEASDAEVFAA
+632 LGRPEATDAEVFAA
-646 ARAVGLSDFVT
+646 ARAVGLYDFVR
-657 ALPEGFDT
+657 ALPEGFGT

-706 PSERLIQRALETVLR
+706 PSERLVQRALETVLR
-721 DRTAVIIAHRLST
+721 GRTAVIIAHRLST

-745 SGRIVEDGTPSELI
+745 SGRIVEDGTPDALI
-759 AGTGRFASLHAAWRE
+759 AGSGRFAGLHAAWRE